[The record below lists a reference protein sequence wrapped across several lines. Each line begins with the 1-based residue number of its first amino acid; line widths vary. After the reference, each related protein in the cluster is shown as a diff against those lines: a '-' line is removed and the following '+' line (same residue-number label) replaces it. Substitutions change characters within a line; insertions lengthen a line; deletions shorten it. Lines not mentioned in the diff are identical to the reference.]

1 MENLPGT
8 TPPRPL
14 VVGIG
19 GTGRP
24 GSATERALK
33 AALSAA
39 ETAGTEV
46 RLFGGQF
53 LAGLPMFV
61 PGRGVQGAAVA
72 ELVDAVGQANGVLL
86 ASPSYHGGVSALV
99 KNGLDHLEHLADRT
113 RPYLDGRAVGSI
125 VTAAGWQTGGS
136 TLTALRSVVHALR
149 GWPTPLGIT
158 INTAEPVPGDGGQ
171 AARERCEVQLC
182 TIGWQV
188 AEFAVRAASSRVTA
202 GAPR

>member
-1 MENLPGT
+1 MS
-8 TPPRPL
+8 RPL

-24 GSATERALK
+24 GSATERALET
-33 AALSAA
+33 ALSAA
-39 ETAGTEV
+39 ELAGTET

-61 PGRGVQGAAVA
+61 PGQGIQGPLAD
-72 ELVDAVGQANGVLL
+72 ELVDTVGRANGVLL
-86 ASPSYHGGVSALV
+86 ATPSYHGGVSALV
-99 KNGLDHLEHLADRT
+99 KNALDHLEHLADRE

-125 VTAAGWQTGGS
+125 VTARGWQTGGS
-136 TLTALRSVVHALR
+136 TLSALRSVVHALR

-158 INTAEPVPGDGGQ
+158 VNTSPAEPGDGS
-171 AARERCEVQLC
+171 AEARERCDQQLR

-188 AEFAVRAASSRVTA
+188 AEFAVRAAASRVTA

>member
-1 MENLPGT
+1 MS
-8 TPPRPL
+8 RPL

-24 GSATERALK
+24 GSATERALET
-33 AALSAA
+33 ALGAA
-39 ETAGTEV
+39 ELAGTET

-53 LAGLPMFV
+53 LSGLPMFV
-61 PGRGVQGAAVA
+61 PGQGIQGPLAD
-72 ELVDAVGQANGVLL
+72 ELVDTVGRANGVLL
-86 ASPSYHGGVSALV
+86 ATPSYHGGVSALV
-99 KNGLDHLEHLADRT
+99 KNALDHLEHLADRE

-125 VTAAGWQTGGS
+125 VTARGWQTGGS
-136 TLTALRSVVHALR
+136 TLSALRSVVHALR

-158 INTAEPVPGDGGQ
+158 VNTSPPEPGDGS
-171 AARERCEVQLC
+171 ADARERCDTQLR

-188 AEFAVRAASSRVTA
+188 AEFAVRAAASRVTA

>member
-1 MENLPGT
+1 MS
-8 TPPRPL
+8 RPL

-24 GSATERALK
+24 GSSTERALET
-33 AALSAA
+33 ALSAA
-39 ETAGTEV
+39 ELAGTET

-53 LAGLPMFV
+53 LSELPMFV
-61 PGRGVQGAAVA
+61 PGQGIQGPLA
-72 ELVDAVGQANGVLL
+72 EDLVETVGRANGVLL
-86 ASPSYHGGVSALV
+86 ATPSYHGGVSALV
-99 KNGLDHLEHLADRT
+99 KNALDHLEHLADRE

-125 VTAAGWQTGGS
+125 VTARGWQTGGS
-136 TLTALRSVVHALR
+136 TLSALRSVVHALR

-158 INTAEPVPGDGGQ
+158 VNTSPPEPGDGS
-171 AARERCEVQLC
+171 AEARERCDTQLR

-188 AEFAVRAASSRVTA
+188 AEFAVRAAASRVTA